1 MFPANDNYIGSAVL
15 RSKILINVAERQVM
29 GKAVGYIQKAAG
41 FGRKAAVYKQKA
53 AGFGQK
59 APLAAAE
66 VLTCLS
72 AKIYKIRWES
82 MAVSGIIRKFAL

>member
-41 FGRKAAVYKQKA
+41 FGRKAAVYKKKA
-53 AGFGQK
+53 SGF
-59 APLAAAE
+59 LRFFRCFF
-66 VLTCLS
+66 LHR
-72 AKIYKIRWES
+72 IYFSVWTGADK
-82 MAVSGIIRKFAL
+82 